1 MVRRPIIGS
10 QTTVICPTAVWNSTF
25 RILAGISGNAGA
37 SPVILNNP
45 FRAIFGPNSTM
56 YVADQ
61 SNNRIQKFVGGSPT
75 GAAVTN
81 LTLSNPCDVYVDNN
95 NVLYILDTSNY
106 RVLRWDNNVVTVV
119 AGGFGAGSTY
129 DKMSTSY
136 SMFVDASY
144 NIYVSDYGNNRVALW
159 SAGFPNMSQLV
170 AGGYGAGSTP
180 DKLYNPMGI
189 YVDSFRTIYIADSYN
204 HRIQQWNA
212 NAIIGITVAG
222 TTAVAGSWSYLLNYP
237 TAVIYDQ
244 YNYLYILDSSNDR
257 IQRWVPRASY
267 GITVVASSMSNPR
280 GLNFDSSGNMIVAD
294 MSLHMIISFGISCP
308 PNATTTTPQTTQAT
322 VPVCATAAWNQT
334 FSVIAGSSGNAGT
347 SRSLLQY
354 PHNVYIDVYG
364 NLYVSDCNNHRIQRY
379 PRGSMFAD
387 TVAGI
392 TSSAGSSYSQ
402 LYYPTSIYVDSNST
416 MYILDWT
423 NCRILRWALGDPLGS
438 VVAGGNGCG
447 GALTQMDNSYGLF
460 VDNQSNVYISE
471 YRNHRVVKWLASN
484 TTSGILLAGGY
495 GAGSTADKLNY
506 PWGVYV
512 DGNQGVYVVDHSN
525 HRVQFWAYGSLL
537 GVTVAGMTGNSG
549 SWSYQFTNPTAIT
562 FDPYGYMY
570 VLDTGNS
577 RVQKWFP
584 GAAYGQ
590 TVAAAASMSTA
601 YGLQIDHS
609 GNIIVCD
616 TYSHRVISFGITC
629 PASTTTTTAQPTT
642 PITQLC
648 STATWNTTLT
658 LQAGLSGTGGTSTIL
673 LNYPANMYFD
683 GYQNLYVVDRANHR
697 IQLFAPGS
705 FIGSTVAGNSG
716 AAGSGYSELS
726 SPYAIY
732 VDGNRTMYIL
742 DTSNYRILKW
752 RLGEPLG
759 YVIVG
764 NQAAGSSL
772 NQISTSYGMFVDN
785 QYNIYVSDSGNN
797 RVAKWLATN
806 TTAGIVVAGGNGAGS
821 APEKLNNPWGVYVN
835 ANQAVYVV
843 DRNNHRV
850 QLWANG
856 VTSGITV
863 AGTTGISGPWSY
875 QLNSPTSV
883 MLDPTGFM
891 YILDSGNARIL
902 KWWPGALYGTTI
914 LTGSFSTPLGMQLDR
929 ANNLVVADTN
939 NHRIVSFGLLCLS
952 ATTTTAPPPSS
963 ATSQICT
970 TAVWNQVFSTLAGS
984 SGNRGSS
991 TTLLYNPSDMK
1002 FDSYQNLYVVDTA
1015 NHRIQKFNSGSS
1027 VGTTAIG
1034 TGSAGSSYSEL
1045 NSPSAIY
1052 IDANRTMF
1060 ILDTSNYRVLKW
1072 KVGDPLGTIV
1082 AGSQT
1087 AGSGL
1092 NQITTSYAMFVD
1104 NQYNVYVSEYGN
1116 HRVTMWLA
1124 TNTTAGILVAGGN
1137 GAGSTSD
1144 KLNYPWGVYV
1154 DVNGTIYVVDRNNHR
1169 VQRWNSG
1176 AMTGTT
1182 VGGSNAD
1189 PGPYAYQFS
1198 SPTAITFDRFGYM
1211 YILDSGNSRVQ
1222 RWLPGATY
1230 GITIA
1235 ATSMSTPYGMEIGP
1249 LGNIVIADTFNY
1261 RILSFALTCPSVTTT
1276 TAAPPF
1282 QATVPVCATAIWNQT
1297 FSTLVGSMGTAGSSP
1312 TLLYNPS
1319 SIAFDGYRNM
1329 YITDISNHRIQL
1341 YAPGSNIGT
1350 TIAGITSSSGSS
1362 RSQLNS
1368 PYGLHVTSNG
1378 TMFILD
1384 TSNYRVLQWQT
1395 GDPMGYVMAGG
1406 NGNGAALTQI
1416 GVSYALFVD
1425 DQYNIYISE
1434 SSNNRITKWSRS
1446 NSTSG
1451 ALVAGGNGAGNTG
1464 DKLSNP
1470 WGIYVTNQSTYIAD
1484 RSNHRIQKWD
1494 FGASLATT
1502 VAGSTSNPGSWSYQ
1516 FNNPVA
1522 ITFDPSGYMYIL
1534 DAAND
1539 RIVQWYPSAPYG
1551 ITVVSAIMSTPLSME
1566 FDPLGNII
1574 ISDTSYNRVISFSIM
1589 CPSTTTTTTPL
1600 PTQTTIPVCQTA
1612 FWNQTYSIL
1621 AGSMGTTGTT
1631 STLLYNPYDVQFDGY
1646 GNMYVVDCSNHRIQR
1661 FPSGSNAG
1669 ITIAGSSGS
1678 AGSSLSQLYN
1688 PSKIFVS
1695 SNQTMYILD
1704 TTNYRVLT
1712 WIVGDLLGYVVAGG
1726 NGNGGAFTQI
1736 GVSYGMFVT
1745 DSHNIYISEQS
1756 NHRVMKW
1763 LNGNTTAGVLVAGG
1777 NGAGSTADKLN
1788 SPWGVYVNVNG
1799 TIFVVDRG
1807 NHRVQMWNPGASV
1820 GSTVA
1825 GSTSNPGSWSYQF
1838 NSPTS
1843 ITFDPYGYMYVVDY
1857 NNARIQ
1863 RWYPGASYGTT
1874 VASGTMNLPNG
1885 LTFDRLG
1892 NLVVADTSNQRI
1904 ISYSLVCP
1912 VTTTTTIAPPIPTTT
1927 PLCSTSVW
1935 NQTISIIAGSTSNTG
1950 STSTS
1955 LYNPYDIDFD
1965 GYNNLYV
1972 VDCYNHRVQR
1982 FQPGSLTGSTV
1993 AGVTGSSGS
2002 SQSQLYYPTSISVT
2016 KNETMFIM
2024 DTSNYRVLKWAVG
2037 DPLGYVVAGGNGNGG
2052 AFTQIGASYALFIDA
2067 QYNIYI
2073 SDNSNNRITKWLN
2086 GNTTAGAL
2094 IAGGNG
2100 AGSTPDKLNAP
2111 WGIYVDNTSGIY
2123 IVDRGNHRVQYWSY
2137 GASFGSTVAGTT
2149 GVAGPWSY
2157 QFNSPTSITLD
2168 SYGYL
2173 YIMDF
2178 NNQRVQK
2185 WLPGANFGVTVATTT
2200 MSNPYGMTM
2209 DPFGNIVVADS
2220 SYQRIISF
2228 GLMCPASTTTTH
2240 APSTQAIVPLCVTAI
2255 WNQTSSTLA
2264 GSISAAGSTST
2275 LLSSPYDMDFD
2286 EYGNMYVVDFNNH
2299 RIQKYPLGISTGTTV
2314 AGFSIGGGSSRS
2326 ELYYPSAIVV
2336 KPNGTM
2342 FILDRSNFRVLK
2354 WQTGDT
2360 LGYVVAGGNGNGGAF
2375 TQISTSYGIYV
2386 DDSYNVYISDQS
2398 NHRVTKWTNG
2408 NATTSALVAGGN
2420 GAGSTA
2426 DKLNSPWGVYV
2437 NVNGTIFVVDRG
2449 NHRVQMWN
2457 PGASVGSTVA
2467 GSTSNPGSWSYQFNS
2482 PTSITF
2488 DPYGYMY
2495 VVDYNNARIQR
2506 WYPGASYGTTVA
2518 SGTMNLPNGLTFD
2531 RLGNLV
2537 VADTSNQRI
2546 ISYSLVCP
2554 ASTTTTISPT
2564 PQNRIPLC
2572 STAIWNATATTVV
2585 GAISNAG
2592 STSTLLSSPYDVQF
2606 DGYGYMY
2613 VVDCNNHRIQR
2624 FPSGSNVG
2632 TTVAGFNLASGS
2644 GLSELYNPSAI
2655 FVDSTGAMYILDTN
2669 NYRVLKW
2676 QLGDQIGTIIVNG
2689 RGSGST
2695 LDKIGR
2701 SNGFFV
2707 DTNYNIY
2714 VSEFGNNRITK
2725 WINGNNTAGSLVA
2738 GGNGA
2743 GSTPD
2748 KLNAPWGIYVD
2759 NTSGIYIVDQGNHRV
2774 QYWPSG
2780 ASVATT
2786 VAGATGNPGPWSYQF
2801 NTPSAIMRDPY
2812 GFIYI
2817 LDTGNAR
2824 VQKWYPGNPYGTT
2837 IISATMNSPLGMS
2850 LDLSG
2855 NLFIADTS
2863 YYRIISFRVTCLA
2876 STTTAAPQPTQPIIQ
2891 LCATAVWNQTYSLAT
2906 GSTSTIGS
2914 SGTLLYNPYDVA
2926 FDGYQNMYV
2935 VDTSN
2940 QRIQFFQSG
2949 LLKNFASL
2957 IVKYVVMI
2965 IIYISGS
2972 STGITVA
2979 GSTGSAGST
2988 MSQLY
2993 NPFAIYVDTNG
3004 TMYILDAYNYRV
3016 LRWQLG
3022 DPIGFVVAGGHGSGT
3037 TLGTIGLSYGL
3048 FLDNQYNIYIS
3059 DTGNNRVV
3067 KWVAGNTTAGLLVAG
3082 GNGAGS
3088 TADKLNGPFGIYID
3102 STNAVF
3108 VVDRNNH
3115 RVQCWTSGSISGT
3128 TVAGTTGSAGP
3139 WPYQFSSP
3147 TSIAFDQYGYMY
3159 ILDQGNSRVQK
3170 WFPGATY
3177 GTTVISAS
3185 MSSPY
3190 GMRIDRLGNFFIADT
3205 SYQRILSFSLLC
3217 PPATTSPAPST
3228 TVMPIPLCQTAT
3240 WNSTYVQVAGATSVA
3255 GSTQYLL
3262 SSPYGVA
3269 VDVYQNTYVV
3279 DYNNHRIQR
3288 FQLGSIAASTVAG
3301 VSNVAGTGF
3310 SQLYYPTAIHV
3321 DSNGLMYILDSYNYR
3336 VLLWQ
3341 VGYPLGTVIVGGR
3354 GSGTTFDKIALSYGL
3369 YVDIQY
3375 NVYVSESGNNRVT
3388 KWFYGNTTAGILV
3401 AGGSVAGNTAD
3412 KLNAP
3417 WGVYVDSG
3425 NSLYVVDSGNHRV
3438 QRWAMGK
3445 CFDVM
3450 TSFNELRV
3458 FNEGAAAGVTIAG
3471 STSNPGPWS
3480 YQFNNP
3486 TTITMDPFGYI
3497 FVLDSGN
3504 SRVQKWYPG
3513 GSFGITV
3520 LSATLNGAIGMQ
3532 VDPTGKLFVTDTG
3545 NHRILAFPVSCPSTT
3560 TTTLAPPTLTTT
3572 LMCLTAVW
3580 SSNATLITGSIGFA
3594 GSTPTF
3600 VSSPYGVSFDGYGY
3614 MYVADTGNHRIQK
3627 YSPGSNI
3634 GNTVAGVTGSAGSS
3648 LSQLNS
3654 PSAIQ
3659 FDSTGQMYILDTS
3672 NYRVLKWALGD
3683 LIGTVVVNGR
3693 GSGTSLT
3700 TIGVSYSI
3708 CLDSQSN
3715 IYVSEYG
3722 NQRVTKWIAGNNTI
3736 GQMVA
3741 GTSVLGSTADKLN
3754 YPMGIYVDINNAV
3767 YVTDRSNHRIQKWPS
3782 GAALGTTVAG
3792 QSAVSGTW
3800 SYQLNL
3806 PTAIT
3811 FDQYGY
3817 MYVMDAGNSR
3827 IQRWLPGMTYG
3838 VTVVAATVSTP
3849 YGINFDFA
3857 GNIIVADTS
3866 NQRIIA
3872 FRITCPNPTTV
3883 TAPFPTLPPNLACQT
3898 GVFNTSWSIVAGT
3911 SPTAGSSSVYLN
3923 NPMDVYVDGNQNIFV
3938 ADYSN
3943 SRIQRFPPAGT
3954 SIGAPMGTTV
3964 AGFTQAGGSG
3974 YSELSNPTAIFI
3986 DLNETMYIADYSNYR
4001 IQKWLPNQP
4010 VGFTVAGG
4018 HGNGATLDKIGA
4030 VYAIFI
4036 DAGGNIYVSD
4046 NSNNRV
4052 TLWYA
4057 SNTTAGQL
4065 VAGTGTAGTAL
4076 NQLNG
4081 PWGAVT
4087 GILIAGTTASS
4098 GSTAALL
4105 NLPTAITLDT
4115 SNYLYVMDAGNNRI
4129 QRFAPGASLGDT
4141 MASMA
4146 FNNPRGMRIDS
4157 VGNLFIADMSNNRII
4172 SFRCVYNV
4180 STTTI
4185 TTSTTTSDTTTSST
4199 STSTTSTTST
4209 TGISTTTTTTT
4220 AMVTILT
4227 TSLTTSVTVLTAIT
4241 TTVTT
4246 LTGSTTTV
4254 FGATTT
4260 TVFGATTTTV
4270 FGATT
4275 TTVFGATTTIAFGAT
4290 TTTAFGA
4297 TTTAGVIT
4305 TATGVTTTAM
4315 GVTTTAMGVTTTA
4328 MGVTTTAMGVTTT
4341 AMGVTTTAMGVTT
4354 TAMGVTTTAMGV
4366 TTTAM
4371 GVTTITTGSVG
4382 NTVGQAAS
4390 NTDSGSSQSS
4400 SNISMIAAGVAGGI
4414 VALAAGFGGIA
4425 FIVTKMLLKPS
4436 SGVSTNIATSQKTF
4450 PTKSPQHPTKPATN
4464 SNSSSKTTCDPNNSS
4479 KTGNSFNSTSN
4490 NETGPQLTTQL
4501 NIAPKI
4507 YNVTRIT

>member
-1 MVRRPIIGS
+1 MLFI
-10 QTTVICPTAVWNSTF
+10 
-25 RILAGISGNAGA
+25 
-37 SPVILNNP
+37 
-45 FRAIFGPNSTM
+45 
-56 YVADQ
+56 
-61 SNNRIQKFVGGSPT
+61 
-75 GAAVTN
+75 AA
-81 LTLSNPCDVYVDNN
+81 
-95 NVLYILDTSNY
+95 
-106 RVLRWDNNVVTVV
+106 
-119 AGGFGAGSTY
+119 
-129 DKMSTSY
+129 
-136 SMFVDASY
+136 
-144 NIYVSDYGNNRVALW
+144 
-159 SAGFPNMSQLV
+159 
-170 AGGYGAGSTP
+170 
-180 DKLYNPMGI
+180 
-189 YVDSFRTIYIADSYN
+189 
-204 HRIQQWNA
+204 
-212 NAIIGITVAG
+212 
-222 TTAVAGSWSYLLNYP
+222 
-237 TAVIYDQ
+237 
-244 YNYLYILDSSNDR
+244 
-257 IQRWVPRASY
+257 
-267 GITVVASSMSNPR
+267 
-280 GLNFDSSGNMIVAD
+280 
-294 MSLHMIISFGISCP
+294 
-308 PNATTTTPQTTQAT
+308 PNATATTLQTTQAT
-322 VPVCATAAWNQT
+322 IPVCATAIWNQT
-334 FSVIAGSSGNAGT
+334 FSIIAGSSGNIGA
-347 SRSLLQY
+347 SQSLLQY
-354 PHNVYIDVYG
+354 PHNVYIDIYG

-379 PRGSMFAD
+379 PRGSMFAN

-392 TSSAGSSYSQ
+392 TGSAGSSYSQ

-416 MYILDWT
+416 MYISDWT

-438 VVAGGNGCG
+438 IVAGGNGCG
-447 GALTQMDNSYGLF
+447 GALTQIYNSYGLF
-460 VDNQSNVYISE
+460 VDNQHNIYISD
-471 YRNHRVVKWLASN
+471 YQNHRVVKWFASN

-495 GAGSTADKLNY
+495 GAGSTADKLNH
-506 PWGVYV
+506 PWGIYV
-512 DGNQGVYVVDHSN
+512 DSNQGIYIVDHSN

-537 GVTVAGMTGNSG
+537 GVTVAGITGNSG
-549 SWSYQFTNPTAIT
+549 PWSYQFTNPTAIT

-590 TVAAAASMSTA
+590 TVAAAVSMTTA

-616 TYSHRVISFGITC
+616 TYNQRVISFGITC
-629 PASTTTTTAQPTT
+629 PASTTTTTAPPTT

-658 LQAGLSGTGGTSTIL
+658 LLAGLSGTGGTSTIL
-673 LNYPANMYFD
+673 LNYPANIYFD
-683 GYQNLYVVDRANHR
+683 GYRNLYVVDTANHR
-697 IQLFAPGS
+697 IQFFTPGS

-716 AAGSGYSELS
+716 AAGSGYSELNR
-726 SPYAIY
+726 PHAIY
-732 VDGNRTMYIL
+732 VDANRTMYIL

-764 NQAAGSSL
+764 NQAAGSGL
-772 NQISTSYGMFVDN
+772 NQISTSYAMFVDN
-785 QYNIYVSDSGNN
+785 QYNIYVSDSGNS
-797 RVAKWLATN
+797 RVVKWLATN
-806 TTAGIVVAGGNGAGS
+806 TTAGILVAGGNGAGS
-821 APEKLNNPWGVYVN
+821 TPDKLNNPWGLYVDS
-835 ANQAVYVV
+835 NQAVYIV

-850 QLWANG
+850 QLWNNG
-856 VTSGITV
+856 VISGVTV
-863 AGTTGISGPWSY
+863 AGTTGISGPWSF

-883 MLDPTGFM
+883 MLDPAGFM
-891 YILDSGNARIL
+891 YILDSGNGRIL
-902 KWWPGALYGTTI
+902 KWSPGALYGITI

-929 ANNLVVADTN
+929 FNNLVVADTN
-939 NHRIVSFGLLCLS
+939 NYRIVSFGLLCSS
-952 ATTTTAPPPSS
+952 ATTTTAPPP
-963 ATSQICT
+963 TSTTFQICA

-991 TTLLYNPSDMK
+991 TTLLYNPSDMT

-1072 KVGDPLGTIV
+1072 KLEEPLGIIV

-1137 GAGSTSD
+1137 GAGSASN

-1182 VGGSNAD
+1182 VGGSTAD
-1189 PGPYAYQFS
+1189 PGPYSYQFS
-1198 SPTAITFDRFGYM
+1198 SPTAIAFDIFGYM

-1235 ATSMSTPYGMEIGP
+1235 ATSMSTPYGMKIGP

-1276 TAAPPF
+1276 TPLPPF

-1350 TIAGITSSSGSS
+1350 TIAGVTSSPGSS

-1368 PYGLHVTSNG
+1368 PYGLQVTSNG

-1395 GDPMGYVMAGG
+1395 GEPMGYVMAGG

-1425 DQYNIYISE
+1425 VQYNIYISE
-1434 SSNNRITKWSRS
+1434 SSNNRITKWSPS
-1446 NSTSG
+1446 NSTVG
-1451 ALVAGGNGAGNTG
+1451 ALVAGGNGAGNTA

-1502 VAGSTSNPGSWSYQ
+1502 VAGSTSDPGAWSYQ

-1534 DAAND
+1534 DSANN
-1539 RIVQWYPSAPYG
+1539 RIVQWYPNAPYG
-1551 ITVVSAIMSTPLSME
+1551 ITVVSATMSTPLSMN

-1574 ISDTSYNRVISFSIM
+1574 ISDTSYYRVISFNIM
-1589 CPSTTTTTTPL
+1589 CPSATTTTTPL
-1600 PTQTTIPVCQTA
+1600 PTQTAIPVCRTA
-1612 FWNQTYSIL
+1612 FWNQTYSTL
-1621 AGSMGTTGTT
+1621 AGSMGTAGTT

-1669 ITIAGSSGS
+1669 VTIAGSSGS
-1678 AGSSLSQLYN
+1678 AGSSRSQLYN

-1695 SNQTMYILD
+1695 PNQTMYILD
-1704 TTNYRVLT
+1704 TTNYRVLKWT
-1712 WIVGDLLGYVVAGG
+1712 VGDTLGYVVAGG

-1736 GVSYGMFVT
+1736 GVSYGIFV
-1745 DSHNIYISEQS
+1745 DAQYNIYISEQS
-1756 NHRVMKW
+1756 NHRVTKW

-1799 TIFVVDRG
+1799 TIFVVDCG
-1807 NHRVQMWNPGASV
+1807 NHRVQTWNPGNKTFIFIACYLMSETYYHTKGASV

-1874 VASGTMNLPNG
+1874 VASGTMNLPIG
-1885 LTFDRLG
+1885 LRFDRLG
-1892 NLVVADTSNQRI
+1892 NLVI
-1904 ISYSLVCP
+1904 
-1912 VTTTTTIAPPIPTTT
+1912 
-1927 PLCSTSVW
+1927 
-1935 NQTISIIAGSTSNTG
+1935 
-1950 STSTS
+1950 
-1955 LYNPYDIDFD
+1955 
-1965 GYNNLYV
+1965 
-1972 VDCYNHRVQR
+1972 
-1982 FQPGSLTGSTV
+1982 
-1993 AGVTGSSGS
+1993 
-2002 SQSQLYYPTSISVT
+2002 
-2016 KNETMFIM
+2016 
-2024 DTSNYRVLKWAVG
+2024 
-2037 DPLGYVVAGGNGNGG
+2037 
-2052 AFTQIGASYALFIDA
+2052 
-2067 QYNIYI
+2067 
-2073 SDNSNNRITKWLN
+2073 
-2086 GNTTAGAL
+2086 
-2094 IAGGNG
+2094 
-2100 AGSTPDKLNAP
+2100 
-2111 WGIYVDNTSGIY
+2111 
-2123 IVDRGNHRVQYWSY
+2123 
-2137 GASFGSTVAGTT
+2137 
-2149 GVAGPWSY
+2149 
-2157 QFNSPTSITLD
+2157 
-2168 SYGYL
+2168 
-2173 YIMDF
+2173 
-2178 NNQRVQK
+2178 
-2185 WLPGANFGVTVATTT
+2185 
-2200 MSNPYGMTM
+2200 
-2209 DPFGNIVVADS
+2209 
-2220 SYQRIISF
+2220 
-2228 GLMCPASTTTTH
+2228 
-2240 APSTQAIVPLCVTAI
+2240 
-2255 WNQTSSTLA
+2255 
-2264 GSISAAGSTST
+2264 
-2275 LLSSPYDMDFD
+2275 
-2286 EYGNMYVVDFNNH
+2286 
-2299 RIQKYPLGISTGTTV
+2299 
-2314 AGFSIGGGSSRS
+2314 
-2326 ELYYPSAIVV
+2326 
-2336 KPNGTM
+2336 
-2342 FILDRSNFRVLK
+2342 
-2354 WQTGDT
+2354 
-2360 LGYVVAGGNGNGGAF
+2360 
-2375 TQISTSYGIYV
+2375 
-2386 DDSYNVYISDQS
+2386 
-2398 NHRVTKWTNG
+2398 
-2408 NATTSALVAGGN
+2408 
-2420 GAGSTA
+2420 
-2426 DKLNSPWGVYV
+2426 
-2437 NVNGTIFVVDRG
+2437 
-2449 NHRVQMWN
+2449 
-2457 PGASVGSTVA
+2457 
-2467 GSTSNPGSWSYQFNS
+2467 
-2482 PTSITF
+2482 
-2488 DPYGYMY
+2488 
-2495 VVDYNNARIQR
+2495 
-2506 WYPGASYGTTVA
+2506 
-2518 SGTMNLPNGLTFD
+2518 
-2531 RLGNLV
+2531 
-2537 VADTSNQRI
+2537 ADTSNQRI

-2564 PQNRIPLC
+2564 PQSRIPLC
-2572 STAIWNATATTVV
+2572 STAVWNATATTVA
-2585 GAISNAG
+2585 GAISSAG

-2613 VVDCNNHRIQR
+2613 VVDYNNHRIQR
-2624 FPSGSNVG
+2624 FQSGSNVG

-2644 GLSELYNPSAI
+2644 GRSELYNPSAI
-2655 FVDSTGAMYILDTN
+2655 YVDSTEAMYILDTY

-2676 QLGDQIGTIIVNG
+2676 QVGDPIGTTIVNG

-2748 KLNAPWGIYVD
+2748 KLNSPWGIYVD

-2786 VAGATGNPGPWSYQF
+2786 VAGTTSSPGAWPYQL
-2801 NTPSAIMRDPY
+2801 NAPSTIMADPY
-2812 GFIYI
+2812 GFIYV

-2824 VQKWYPGNPYGTT
+2824 VQKWYPGNSYGIT
-2837 IISATMNSPLGMS
+2837 ILSATMNSPIGMS
-2850 LDLSG
+2850 LDFSG

-2863 YYRIISFRVTCLA
+2863 YYRIISFRMTCLT

-2891 LCATAVWNQTYSLAT
+2891 LCATAIWNQTYSLAT

-2940 QRIQFFQSG
+2940 HRIQFFQSG
-2949 LLKNFASL
+2949 
-2957 IVKYVVMI
+2957 
-2965 IIYISGS
+2965 S
-2972 STGITVA
+2972 SNGITIA

-2993 NPFAIYVDTNG
+2993 NPFAIHVDTNG
-3004 TMYILDAYNYRV
+3004 TMYILDAYNYRI
-3016 LRWQLG
+3016 LRWQPG
-3022 DPIGFVVAGGHGSGT
+3022 VPIGFVVAGGHGSGT
-3037 TLGTIGLSYGL
+3037 TLDKIGLSYGL
-3048 FLDNQYNIYIS
+3048 FVDNQYNIYVS
-3059 DTGNNRVV
+3059 DTGNNRVI
-3067 KWVAGNTTAGLLVAG
+3067 KWAAGNTTAGLLVAG

-3108 VVDRNNH
+3108 VVDRSNH
-3115 RVQCWTSGSISGT
+3115 RVQRWNSGSISGT

-3139 WPYQFSSP
+3139 WSYQFSSP

-3159 ILDQGNSRVQK
+3159 ILDQGNNRVQK

-3190 GMRIDRLGNFFIADT
+3190 GMRMDRLGNFFIADT

-3217 PPATTSPAPST
+3217 PPATTSPPPST
-3228 TVMPIPLCQTAT
+3228 TQMSIPLCQTAT
-3240 WNSTYVQVAGATSVA
+3240 WNSTYIQIAGATSFP

-3262 SSPYGVA
+3262 SSPYDVA

-3288 FQLGSIAASTVAG
+3288 FQLASIAATTVAG
-3301 VSNVAGTGF
+3301 VSNTAGTGF
-3310 SQLYYPTAIHV
+3310 SELYYPTAIHV

-3341 VGYPLGTVIVGGR
+3341 VGDPLGTVIVGGR

-3375 NVYVSESGNNRVT
+3375 NVYVSEKANNRVT

-3425 NSLYVVDSGNHRV
+3425 NSLYVVDCGNHRV
-3438 QRWAMGK
+3438 QRWAM
-3445 CFDVM
+3445 
-3450 TSFNELRV
+3450 
-3458 FNEGAAAGVTIAG
+3458 GAAAGVTIAG
-3471 STSNPGPWS
+3471 STSNPGPWA

-3497 FVLDSGN
+3497 FILDSGN

-3520 LSATLNGAIGMQ
+3520 LSATLNGAIGMH
-3532 VDPTGKLFVTDTG
+3532 VDPIGRLFVTDTG
-3545 NHRILAFPVSCPSTT
+3545 NQRILAFPVSCPATT

-3572 LMCLTAVW
+3572 LRCLTAVW
-3580 SSNATLITGSIGFA
+3580 SSNATLITGSTALA
-3594 GSTPTF
+3594 GSTATF

-3627 YSPGSNI
+3627 YLPGSNI
-3634 GNTVAGVTGSAGSS
+3634 GNTVAGVTSSAGSS
-3648 LSQLNS
+3648 LAQLNS
-3654 PSAIQ
+3654 PSAVQ
-3659 FDSTGQMYILDTS
+3659 FDSTGTMYILDTS
-3672 NYRVLKWALGD
+3672 NYRVLTWVLGD
-3683 LIGTVVVNGR
+3683 PFGTVVVNGR
-3693 GSGTSLT
+3693 GAGTTLDK
-3700 TIGVSYSI
+3700 IGVSYSI
-3708 CLDSQSN
+3708 FVDSQSN

-3722 NQRVTKWIAGNNTI
+3722 NYRVTKWIAGNNTI
-3736 GQMVA
+3736 GQLVA
-3741 GTSVLGSTADKLN
+3741 GTSILGSTADKLN
-3754 YPMGIYVDINNAV
+3754 CPMGIYVDTNNAV
-3767 YVTDRSNHRIQKWPS
+3767 YVADRSNHRIQKWPA
-3782 GAALGTTVAG
+3782 GAAVGTTVAG
-3792 QSAVSGTW
+3792 QSSVSGTW

-3806 PTAIT
+3806 PTAII
-3811 FDQYGY
+3811 FDQHGY

-3838 VTVVAATVSTP
+3838 VTVVASTVSTP

-3866 NQRIIA
+3866 NHRIIA
-3872 FRITCPNPTTV
+3872 FSITCPNPTTV

-3954 SIGAPMGTTV
+3954 SIGAPTGTTV

-3974 YSELSNPTAIFI
+3974 YSELFNPTAIFI
-3986 DLNETMYIADYSNYR
+3986 DLNGIMYIADYSNYR
-4001 IQKWLPNQP
+4001 IQQWLPNQP

-4018 HGNGATLDKIGA
+4018 HGNGAALGQIGA

-4036 DAGGNIYVSD
+4036 DASGDIYVSD
-4046 NSNNRV
+4046 NSNHRV
-4052 TLWYA
+4052 TLWYT

-4087 GILIAGTTASS
+4087 GILIAGTTATS

-4105 NLPTAITLDT
+4105 NLPTAIVLDT
-4115 SNYLYVMDAGNNRI
+4115 MNYLYVMDAGNNRV

-4146 FNNPRGMRIDS
+4146 FSNPRGMRIDS
-4157 VGNLFIADMSNNRII
+4157 VGNLFIADMSNHRII

-4185 TTSTTTSDTTTSST
+4185 TTSTTTSATTTSST

-4209 TGISTTTTTTT
+4209 TGLSTTTTTTT

-4227 TSLTTSVTVLTAIT
+4227 TSLSTSVTVLT
-4241 TTVTT
+4241 
-4246 LTGSTTTV
+4246 GSTTTIIGTTTAGGV
-4254 FGATTT
+4254 TTSAGGVTT
-4260 TVFGATTTTV
+4260 TVGSVTTTAGGVTTTAGGVTTTAGGVTTTAGGVTTTV
-4270 FGATT
+4270 SGVT
-4275 TTVFGATTTIAFGAT
+4275 TTVA
-4290 TTTAFGA
+4290 GA
-4297 TTTAGVIT
+4297 TTTAG
-4305 TATGVTTTAM
+4305 GVTTTAG
-4315 GVTTTAMGVTTTA
+4315 GVTTTVSGVTTTVA
-4328 MGVTTTAMGVTTT
+4328 GATTTAVGVTTTIATGGTTT
-4341 AMGVTTTAMGVTT
+4341 VGIGA
-4354 TAMGVTTTAMGV
+4354 
-4366 TTTAM
+4366 
-4371 GVTTITTGSVG
+4371 TTITTGSVG
-4382 NTVGQAAS
+4382 NTAGQAAS
-4390 NTDSGSSQSS
+4390 NTGSGSSQSS

-4414 VALAAGFGGIA
+4414 VALAGLFGGIA
-4425 FIVTKMLLKPS
+4425 FIVTKTLLKPS
-4436 SGVSTNIATSQKTF
+4436 SSVSTNIATSQKTF
-4450 PTKSPQHPTKPATN
+4450 TTKPPQHPTNPATN
-4464 SNSSSKTTCDPNNSS
+4464 SNSSSKTTPGPNNSS
-4479 KTGNSFNSTSN
+4479 KTGNYSNSTSN

>member
-1 MVRRPIIGS
+1 

-25 RILAGISGNAGA
+25 RILAGITGNAGA
-37 SPVILNNP
+37 SSVILNNP

-61 SNNRIQKFVGGSPT
+61 SNNRIQKFVGGSAT
-75 GAAVTN
+75 GTAVTN
-81 LTLSNPCDVYVDNN
+81 LTLSNPCDLYVDNN

-106 RVLRWDNNVVTVV
+106 RVLRWSNNVVTVV

-136 SMFVDASY
+136 SMFIDASY
-144 NIYVSDYGNNRVALW
+144 NIYVSDYGNHRVALW
-159 SAGFPNMSQLV
+159 SAGYPNMSQLV

-189 YVDSFRTIYIADSYN
+189 YVDSFRTIYIADYYN

-222 TTAVAGSWSYLLNYP
+222 TTAVSGSWSYLLYYP
-237 TAVIYDQ
+237 TTVIYDQ
-244 YNYLYILDSSNDR
+244 HNYLYILDSGNNR
-257 IQRWVPRASY
+257 IQRWVPGASY
-267 GITVVASSMSNPR
+267 GITVVASSSMSNPR

-294 MSLHMIISFGISCP
+294 MSSQRIISFAISCP
-308 PNATTTTPQTTQAT
+308 PNATATTLQTTQAT
-322 VPVCATAAWNQT
+322 IPVCATAIWNQT
-334 FSVIAGSSGNAGT
+334 FSIIAGSSGNIGA
-347 SRSLLQY
+347 SQSLLQY
-354 PHNVYIDVYG
+354 PHNVYIDIYG

-379 PRGSMFAD
+379 PRGSMFAN

-392 TSSAGSSYSQ
+392 TGSAGSSYSQ

-416 MYILDWT
+416 MYISDWT

-438 VVAGGNGCG
+438 IVAGGNGCG
-447 GALTQMDNSYGLF
+447 GALTQIYNSYGLF
-460 VDNQSNVYISE
+460 VDNQHNIYISD
-471 YRNHRVVKWLASN
+471 YQNHRVVKWFASN

-495 GAGSTADKLNY
+495 GAGSTADKLNH
-506 PWGVYV
+506 PWGIYV
-512 DGNQGVYVVDHSN
+512 DSNQGIYIVDHSN

-537 GVTVAGMTGNSG
+537 GVTVAGITGNSG
-549 SWSYQFTNPTAIT
+549 PWSYQFTNPTAIT

-590 TVAAAASMSTA
+590 TVAAAVSMTTA

-616 TYSHRVISFGITC
+616 TYNQRVISFGITC
-629 PASTTTTTAQPTT
+629 PASTTTTTAPPTT

-658 LQAGLSGTGGTSTIL
+658 LLAGLSGTGGTSTIL
-673 LNYPANMYFD
+673 LNYPANIYFD
-683 GYQNLYVVDRANHR
+683 GYRNLYVVDTANHR
-697 IQLFAPGS
+697 IQFFTPGS

-716 AAGSGYSELS
+716 AAGSGYSELNR
-726 SPYAIY
+726 PHAIY
-732 VDGNRTMYIL
+732 VDANRTMYIL

-764 NQAAGSSL
+764 NQAAGSGL
-772 NQISTSYGMFVDN
+772 NQISTSYAMFVDN
-785 QYNIYVSDSGNN
+785 QYNIYVSDSGNS
-797 RVAKWLATN
+797 RVVKWLATN
-806 TTAGIVVAGGNGAGS
+806 TTAGILVAGGNGAGS
-821 APEKLNNPWGVYVN
+821 TPDKLNNPWGLYVDS
-835 ANQAVYVV
+835 NQAVYIV

-850 QLWANG
+850 QLWNNG
-856 VTSGITV
+856 VISGVTV
-863 AGTTGISGPWSY
+863 AGTTGISGPWSF

-883 MLDPTGFM
+883 MLDPAGFM
-891 YILDSGNARIL
+891 YILDSGNGRIL
-902 KWWPGALYGTTI
+902 KWSPGALYGITI

-929 ANNLVVADTN
+929 FNNLVVADTN
-939 NHRIVSFGLLCLS
+939 NYRIVSFGLLCSS
-952 ATTTTAPPPSS
+952 ATTTTAPPP
-963 ATSQICT
+963 TSTTFQICA

-991 TTLLYNPSDMK
+991 TTLLYNPSDMT

-1072 KVGDPLGTIV
+1072 KLEEPLGIIV

-1137 GAGSTSD
+1137 GAGSASN

-1182 VGGSNAD
+1182 VGGSTAD
-1189 PGPYAYQFS
+1189 PGPYSYQFS
-1198 SPTAITFDRFGYM
+1198 SPTAIAFDIFGYM

-1235 ATSMSTPYGMEIGP
+1235 ATSMSTPYGMKIGP

-1276 TAAPPF
+1276 TPLPPF

-1350 TIAGITSSSGSS
+1350 TIAGVTSSPGSS

-1368 PYGLHVTSNG
+1368 PYGLQVTSNG

-1395 GDPMGYVMAGG
+1395 GEPMGYVMAGG

-1425 DQYNIYISE
+1425 VQYNIYISE
-1434 SSNNRITKWSRS
+1434 SSNNRITKWSPS
-1446 NSTSG
+1446 NSTVG
-1451 ALVAGGNGAGNTG
+1451 ALVAGGNGAGNTA

-1502 VAGSTSNPGSWSYQ
+1502 VAGSTSDPGAWSYQ

-1534 DAAND
+1534 DSANN
-1539 RIVQWYPSAPYG
+1539 RIVQWYPNAPYG
-1551 ITVVSAIMSTPLSME
+1551 ITVVSATMSTPLSMN

-1574 ISDTSYNRVISFSIM
+1574 ISDTSYYRVISFNIM
-1589 CPSTTTTTTPL
+1589 CPSATTTTTPL
-1600 PTQTTIPVCQTA
+1600 PTQTAIPVCRTA
-1612 FWNQTYSIL
+1612 FWNQTYSTL
-1621 AGSMGTTGTT
+1621 AGSMGTAGTT

-1669 ITIAGSSGS
+1669 VTIAGSSGS
-1678 AGSSLSQLYN
+1678 AGSSRSQLYN

-1695 SNQTMYILD
+1695 PNQTMYILD
-1704 TTNYRVLT
+1704 TTNYRVLKWT
-1712 WIVGDLLGYVVAGG
+1712 VGDTLGYVVAGG

-1736 GVSYGMFVT
+1736 GVSYGIFV
-1745 DSHNIYISEQS
+1745 DAQYNIYISEQS
-1756 NHRVMKW
+1756 NHRVTKW

-1799 TIFVVDRG
+1799 TIFVVDCG
-1807 NHRVQMWNPGASV
+1807 NHRVQTWNPGNKTFIFIACYLMSETYYHTKGASV

-1874 VASGTMNLPNG
+1874 VASGTMNLPIG
-1885 LTFDRLG
+1885 LRFDRLG
-1892 NLVVADTSNQRI
+1892 NLVI
-1904 ISYSLVCP
+1904 
-1912 VTTTTTIAPPIPTTT
+1912 
-1927 PLCSTSVW
+1927 
-1935 NQTISIIAGSTSNTG
+1935 
-1950 STSTS
+1950 
-1955 LYNPYDIDFD
+1955 
-1965 GYNNLYV
+1965 
-1972 VDCYNHRVQR
+1972 
-1982 FQPGSLTGSTV
+1982 
-1993 AGVTGSSGS
+1993 
-2002 SQSQLYYPTSISVT
+2002 
-2016 KNETMFIM
+2016 
-2024 DTSNYRVLKWAVG
+2024 
-2037 DPLGYVVAGGNGNGG
+2037 
-2052 AFTQIGASYALFIDA
+2052 
-2067 QYNIYI
+2067 
-2073 SDNSNNRITKWLN
+2073 
-2086 GNTTAGAL
+2086 
-2094 IAGGNG
+2094 
-2100 AGSTPDKLNAP
+2100 
-2111 WGIYVDNTSGIY
+2111 
-2123 IVDRGNHRVQYWSY
+2123 
-2137 GASFGSTVAGTT
+2137 
-2149 GVAGPWSY
+2149 
-2157 QFNSPTSITLD
+2157 
-2168 SYGYL
+2168 
-2173 YIMDF
+2173 
-2178 NNQRVQK
+2178 
-2185 WLPGANFGVTVATTT
+2185 
-2200 MSNPYGMTM
+2200 
-2209 DPFGNIVVADS
+2209 
-2220 SYQRIISF
+2220 
-2228 GLMCPASTTTTH
+2228 
-2240 APSTQAIVPLCVTAI
+2240 
-2255 WNQTSSTLA
+2255 
-2264 GSISAAGSTST
+2264 
-2275 LLSSPYDMDFD
+2275 
-2286 EYGNMYVVDFNNH
+2286 
-2299 RIQKYPLGISTGTTV
+2299 
-2314 AGFSIGGGSSRS
+2314 
-2326 ELYYPSAIVV
+2326 
-2336 KPNGTM
+2336 
-2342 FILDRSNFRVLK
+2342 
-2354 WQTGDT
+2354 
-2360 LGYVVAGGNGNGGAF
+2360 
-2375 TQISTSYGIYV
+2375 
-2386 DDSYNVYISDQS
+2386 
-2398 NHRVTKWTNG
+2398 
-2408 NATTSALVAGGN
+2408 
-2420 GAGSTA
+2420 
-2426 DKLNSPWGVYV
+2426 
-2437 NVNGTIFVVDRG
+2437 
-2449 NHRVQMWN
+2449 
-2457 PGASVGSTVA
+2457 
-2467 GSTSNPGSWSYQFNS
+2467 
-2482 PTSITF
+2482 
-2488 DPYGYMY
+2488 
-2495 VVDYNNARIQR
+2495 
-2506 WYPGASYGTTVA
+2506 
-2518 SGTMNLPNGLTFD
+2518 
-2531 RLGNLV
+2531 
-2537 VADTSNQRI
+2537 ADTSNQRI

-2564 PQNRIPLC
+2564 PQSRIPLC
-2572 STAIWNATATTVV
+2572 STAVWNATATTVA
-2585 GAISNAG
+2585 GAISSAG

-2613 VVDCNNHRIQR
+2613 VVDYNNHRIQR
-2624 FPSGSNVG
+2624 FQSGSNVG

-2644 GLSELYNPSAI
+2644 GRSELYNPSAI
-2655 FVDSTGAMYILDTN
+2655 YVDSTEAMYILDTY

-2676 QLGDQIGTIIVNG
+2676 QVGDPIGTTIVNG

-2748 KLNAPWGIYVD
+2748 KLNSPWGIYVD

-2786 VAGATGNPGPWSYQF
+2786 VAGTTSSPGAWPYQL
-2801 NTPSAIMRDPY
+2801 NAPSTIMADPY
-2812 GFIYI
+2812 GFIYV

-2824 VQKWYPGNPYGTT
+2824 VQKWYPGNSYGIT
-2837 IISATMNSPLGMS
+2837 ILSATMNSPIGMS
-2850 LDLSG
+2850 LDFSG

-2863 YYRIISFRVTCLA
+2863 YYRIISFRMTCLT

-2891 LCATAVWNQTYSLAT
+2891 LCATAIWNQTYSLAT

-2940 QRIQFFQSG
+2940 HRIQFFQSG
-2949 LLKNFASL
+2949 LLYNFASL
-2957 IVKYVVMI
+2957 IVKYVVI
-2965 IIYISGS
+2965 IIMYISGS
-2972 STGITVA
+2972 SNGITIA

-2993 NPFAIYVDTNG
+2993 NPFAIHVDTNG
-3004 TMYILDAYNYRV
+3004 TMYILDAYNYRI
-3016 LRWQLG
+3016 LRWQPG
-3022 DPIGFVVAGGHGSGT
+3022 VPIGFVVAGGHGSGT
-3037 TLGTIGLSYGL
+3037 TLDKIGLSYGL
-3048 FLDNQYNIYIS
+3048 FVDNQYNIYVS
-3059 DTGNNRVV
+3059 DTGNNRVI
-3067 KWVAGNTTAGLLVAG
+3067 KWAAGNTTAGLLVAG

-3108 VVDRNNH
+3108 VVDRSNH
-3115 RVQCWTSGSISGT
+3115 RVQRWNSGSISGT

-3139 WPYQFSSP
+3139 WSYQFSSP

-3159 ILDQGNSRVQK
+3159 ILDQGNNRVQK

-3190 GMRIDRLGNFFIADT
+3190 GMRMDRLGNFFIADT

-3217 PPATTSPAPST
+3217 PPATTSPPPST
-3228 TVMPIPLCQTAT
+3228 TQMSIPLCQTAT
-3240 WNSTYVQVAGATSVA
+3240 WNSTYIQIAGATSFP

-3262 SSPYGVA
+3262 SSPYDVA

-3288 FQLGSIAASTVAG
+3288 FQLASIAATTVAG
-3301 VSNVAGTGF
+3301 VSNTAGTGF
-3310 SQLYYPTAIHV
+3310 SELYYPTAIHV

-3341 VGYPLGTVIVGGR
+3341 VGDPLGTVIVGGR

-3375 NVYVSESGNNRVT
+3375 NVYVSEKANNRVT

-3425 NSLYVVDSGNHRV
+3425 NSLYVVDCGNHRV
-3438 QRWAMGK
+3438 QRWAM
-3445 CFDVM
+3445 
-3450 TSFNELRV
+3450 
-3458 FNEGAAAGVTIAG
+3458 GAAAGVTIAG
-3471 STSNPGPWS
+3471 STSNPGPWA

-3497 FVLDSGN
+3497 FILDSGN

-3520 LSATLNGAIGMQ
+3520 LSATLNGAIGMH
-3532 VDPTGKLFVTDTG
+3532 VDPIGRLFVTDTG
-3545 NHRILAFPVSCPSTT
+3545 NQRILAFPVSCPATT

-3572 LMCLTAVW
+3572 LRCLTAVW
-3580 SSNATLITGSIGFA
+3580 SSNATLITGSTALA
-3594 GSTPTF
+3594 GSTATF

-3627 YSPGSNI
+3627 YLPGSNI
-3634 GNTVAGVTGSAGSS
+3634 GNTVAGVTSSAGSS
-3648 LSQLNS
+3648 LAQLNS
-3654 PSAIQ
+3654 PSAVQ
-3659 FDSTGQMYILDTS
+3659 FDSTGTMYILDTS
-3672 NYRVLKWALGD
+3672 NYRVLTWVLGD
-3683 LIGTVVVNGR
+3683 PFGTVVVNGR
-3693 GSGTSLT
+3693 GAGTTLDK
-3700 TIGVSYSI
+3700 IGVSYSI
-3708 CLDSQSN
+3708 FVDSQSN

-3722 NQRVTKWIAGNNTI
+3722 NYRVTKWIAGNNTI
-3736 GQMVA
+3736 GQLVA
-3741 GTSVLGSTADKLN
+3741 GTSILGSTADKLN
-3754 YPMGIYVDINNAV
+3754 CPMGIYVDTNNAV
-3767 YVTDRSNHRIQKWPS
+3767 YVADRSNHRIQKWPA
-3782 GAALGTTVAG
+3782 GAAVGTTVAG
-3792 QSAVSGTW
+3792 QSSVSGTW

-3806 PTAIT
+3806 PTAII
-3811 FDQYGY
+3811 FDQHGY

-3838 VTVVAATVSTP
+3838 VTVVASTVSTP

-3866 NQRIIA
+3866 NHRIIA
-3872 FRITCPNPTTV
+3872 FSITCPNPTTV

-3954 SIGAPMGTTV
+3954 SIGAPTGTTV

-3974 YSELSNPTAIFI
+3974 YSELFNPTAIFI
-3986 DLNETMYIADYSNYR
+3986 DLNGIMYIADYSNYR
-4001 IQKWLPNQP
+4001 IQQWLPNQP

-4018 HGNGATLDKIGA
+4018 HGNGAALGQIGA

-4036 DAGGNIYVSD
+4036 DASGDIYVSD
-4046 NSNNRV
+4046 NSNHRV
-4052 TLWYA
+4052 TLWYT

-4087 GILIAGTTASS
+4087 GILIAGTTATS

-4105 NLPTAITLDT
+4105 NLPTAIVLDT
-4115 SNYLYVMDAGNNRI
+4115 MNYLYVMDAGNNRV

-4146 FNNPRGMRIDS
+4146 FSNPRGMRIDS
-4157 VGNLFIADMSNNRII
+4157 VGNLFIADMSNHRII

-4185 TTSTTTSDTTTSST
+4185 TTSTTTSATTTSST

-4209 TGISTTTTTTT
+4209 TGLSTTTTTTT

-4227 TSLTTSVTVLTAIT
+4227 TSLSTSVTVLT
-4241 TTVTT
+4241 
-4246 LTGSTTTV
+4246 GSTTTIIGTTTAGGV
-4254 FGATTT
+4254 TTSAGGVTT
-4260 TVFGATTTTV
+4260 TVGSVTTTAGGVTTTAGGVTTTAGGVTTTAGGVTTTV
-4270 FGATT
+4270 SGVT
-4275 TTVFGATTTIAFGAT
+4275 TTVA
-4290 TTTAFGA
+4290 GA
-4297 TTTAGVIT
+4297 TTTAG
-4305 TATGVTTTAM
+4305 GVTTTAG
-4315 GVTTTAMGVTTTA
+4315 GVTTTVSGVTTTVA
-4328 MGVTTTAMGVTTT
+4328 GATTTAVGVTTTIATGGTTT
-4341 AMGVTTTAMGVTT
+4341 VGIGA
-4354 TAMGVTTTAMGV
+4354 
-4366 TTTAM
+4366 
-4371 GVTTITTGSVG
+4371 TTITTGSVG
-4382 NTVGQAAS
+4382 NTAGQAAS
-4390 NTDSGSSQSS
+4390 NTGSGSSQSS

-4414 VALAAGFGGIA
+4414 VALAGLFGGIA
-4425 FIVTKMLLKPS
+4425 FIVTKTLLKPS
-4436 SGVSTNIATSQKTF
+4436 SSVSTNIATSQKTF
-4450 PTKSPQHPTKPATN
+4450 TTKPPQHPTNPATN
-4464 SNSSSKTTCDPNNSS
+4464 SNSSSKTTPGPNNSS
-4479 KTGNSFNSTSN
+4479 KTGNYSNSTSN

>member
-1 MVRRPIIGS
+1 

-144 NIYVSDYGNNRVALW
+144 NIYVSDYGNDRVALW

-1502 VAGSTSNPGSWSYQ
+1502 VAGSTSNPGPWSYQ

-1534 DAAND
+1534 DAANN

-2537 VADTSNQRI
+2537 VADTSNQRTMNLPNGLTFDRLGNLVVADTSNQRI

-2940 QRIQFFQSG
+2940 QRIQFFQ
-2949 LLKNFASL
+2949 
-2957 IVKYVVMI
+2957 
-2965 IIYISGS
+2965 SGS

-4036 DAGGNIYVSD
+4036 GAGGNIYVSD

-4260 TVFGATTTTV
+4260 TVFGATTTTG

-4275 TTVFGATTTIAFGAT
+4275 TTGFGAT

-4305 TATGVTTTAM
+4305 TAT
-4315 GVTTTAMGVTTTA
+4315 
-4328 MGVTTTAMGVTTT
+4328 GVTTT

>member
-144 NIYVSDYGNNRVALW
+144 NIYVSDYGNDRVALW

-3872 FRITCPNPTTV
+3872 FSITCPNPTTV

-3974 YSELSNPTAIFI
+3974 YSELSNPTAIFV
-3986 DLNETMYIADYSNYR
+3986 DLNATMYIADYSNYR

-4275 TTVFGATTTIAFGAT
+4275 TTVFGATTT
-4290 TTTAFGA
+4290 TAFGA

-4305 TATGVTTTAM
+4305 TATGVTTTAMGVTTTAM